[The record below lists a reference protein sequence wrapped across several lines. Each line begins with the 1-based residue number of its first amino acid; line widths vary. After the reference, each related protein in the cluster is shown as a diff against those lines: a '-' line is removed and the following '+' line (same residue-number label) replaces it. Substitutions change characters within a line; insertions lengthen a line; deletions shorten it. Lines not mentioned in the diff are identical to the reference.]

1 MLINFWSTVVAIIT
15 CYCLSQNLI
24 KGNDINMIP
33 IVKNKMIFEDSRQ
46 LSRQKND
53 VSTPNFIRLVLLRL
67 LYGIATNMGLE
78 DQLEDVFNGALIPP
92 SSNDALDFEEY
103 GDDDD
108 SPILLENI
116 FSDEN

>member
-1 MLINFWSTVVAIIT
+1 
-15 CYCLSQNLI
+15 
-24 KGNDINMIP
+24 
-33 IVKNKMIFEDSRQ
+33 
-46 LSRQKND
+46 
-53 VSTPNFIRLVLLRL
+53 
-67 LYGIATNMGLE
+67 MGLE